1 MAGDERDVQILS
13 KAFEKEKRCQTKEE
27 EPRTGVWGEAVSIRG
42 GHHRDKGAE
51 KNKRLRDPK
60 FIFSRPK
67 GERPILL
74 SGRNAAGEEVFTLRG
89 G

>member
-13 KAFEKEKRCQTKEE
+13 KAFEKEKRCQTREE

-42 GHHRDKGAE
+42 CHHRDKGAE

-60 FIFSRPK
+60 FIFSYPKNERLIFFGGGAEMPHRKKSRP
-67 GERPILL
+67 
-74 SGRNAAGEEVFTLRG
+74 
-89 G
+89 

>member
-13 KAFEKEKRCQTKEE
+13 KTFEKEKRCQTREE

-42 GHHRDKGAE
+42 CHHRDKGAE